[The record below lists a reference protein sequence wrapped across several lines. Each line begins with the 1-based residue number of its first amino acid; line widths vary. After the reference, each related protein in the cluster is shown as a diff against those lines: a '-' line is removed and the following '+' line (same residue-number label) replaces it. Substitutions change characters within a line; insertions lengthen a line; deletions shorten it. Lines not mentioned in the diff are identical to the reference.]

1 VNAISNLLR
10 KLPDSPGVY
19 QFLDKEGKI
28 IYIGKAKNLKNRVKN
43 YFQKGSDKSPKTER
57 MVEVATD
64 LKWIET
70 SSEVEAL
77 TLESNLVREFQPK
90 FNVLLRD
97 DKHFLY
103 FKVTLSEDFPRLL
116 TSRRVE
122 NDGNKYFGPKTDS
135 KALQNTLKLAQKL
148 FRIRVCNLEIAEENG
163 ENVVTHKTIKF
174 PCIYKD
180 ILLCSAPCVGNVSR
194 EEYSNQV
201 KQLCAFLAGD
211 TSRVVKDLQIKMQE
225 AAKERK
231 FELATQLRNQIQSIE
246 SIGVSQ
252 LASTP
257 DLASRDVIGIKIDF
271 GKAYLA
277 VLKVRNGKLID
288 SKNFTVKTGESEI
301 SEILSGFLIQYFEI
315 ETDCPKEILLPAEIF
330 ESELI
335 EKWLCEKCGSKVK
348 ILFPQ
353 KGMKY
358 NFLSLA
364 EKNAAAYAI
373 QSKAKYENA
382 TEKTIGA
389 AAELA
394 KNLSI
399 SRELKRIEAYDI
411 SHFSGDA
418 MVGSMV
424 VFEKGEPVNSA
435 YRQFKIRSLKKG
447 EVDDYKALSEVL
459 GRRMNYL
466 IPQLPAGVKF
476 RKARKS
482 DADFLAATRLRSFEN
497 PEEFVDSLSNFLL
510 AEFKGKVVAKAQIQH
525 WKEANLWGLY
535 GVWVA
540 EEFRGKGLGLTLIEK
555 LLQLKKPA
563 KIYLNCDKS
572 LSEYYNRIGF
582 QEIRNTPE
590 FLDKS
595 FREFC
600 RRNPEICHESFIF
613 MMWEKKTQKVDA
625 SFAAKPDLVIL
636 DGGKGQLSSVMKEV
650 IFPKTTSV
658 VGLAKREEEIFR
670 IKDLSA
676 KKLAFERI
684 LLPGDSQA
692 LYLVK
697 RIRDEAHRF
706 ANSLRE
712 KIQTNQQTVSSLDEL
727 PGVGEATRKLLL
739 QKFGSVEAIRAAQ
752 LSELA
757 EVLGKIS
764 GEKVY
769 KLLQN
774 K

>member
-1 VNAISNLLR
+1 MNAISNLLR

-116 TSRRVE
+116 TSRKVE

-148 FRIRVCNLEIAEENG
+148 FRIRVCNLEIEAKDS

-211 TSRVVKDLQIKMQE
+211 TSAVVKDLHSKMIQAAQE
-225 AAKERK
+225 KK

-257 DLASRDVIGIKIDF
+257 DLASRDVVGIKIDF

-315 ETDCPKEILLPAEIF
+315 ETDCPKEILLPAEIS

-335 EKWLCEKCGSKVK
+335 EKWLCEKCGGRVK

-353 KGMKY
+353 KGMKE
-358 NFLSLA
+358 NFLRLA

-382 TEKTIGA
+382 TEKTVGA

-394 KNLSI
+394 KQLNI

-459 GRRMNYL
+459 GRRMRYL
-466 IPQLPAGVKF
+466 TPQLPKNAKIRRGGKKDEKPLDEVRF
-476 RKARKS
+476 RDYETGELIDDIKDYFLVEIKGEIVARMKMI
-482 DADFLAATRLRSFEN
+482 FWKKE
-497 PEEFVDSLSNFLL
+497 
-510 AEFKGKVVAKAQIQH
+510 KV
-525 WKEANLWGLY
+525 WGIY
-535 GVWVA
+535 SVWVD
-540 EEFRGKGLGLTLIEK
+540 EKFRGKELGLTLIEK
-555 LLQLKKPA
+555 ALQIAKPP
-563 KIYLNCDKS
+563 KVYLNCKKE
-572 LSEYYNRIGF
+572 LVEYYNRIGF
-582 QEIRNTPE
+582 QEIREAPKFFDDN
-590 FLDKS
+590 
-595 FREFC
+595 FREWC
-600 RRNPEICHESFIF
+600 KRNPEFIYEEF
-613 MMWEKKTQKVDA
+613 VYMMREKKTQKVDA

-636 DGGKGQLSSVMKEV
+636 DGGKGQLSVVSKEV
-650 IFPKTTSV
+650 NFPKTTSV

-670 IKDLSA
+670 IKDLTV

-712 KIQTNQQTVSSLDEL
+712 KIQTNQQTVSSIDEL
-727 PGVGEATRKLLL
+727 PGVGEATRKLLF
-739 QKFGSVEAIRAAQ
+739 QKFGSVEKIRAAS
-752 LSELA
+752 LSELIA
-757 EVLGKIS
+757 LLGDVS
-764 GEKVY
+764 GKKVY
-769 KLLQN
+769 KLLKEN
-774 K
+774 

>member
-19 QFLDKEGKI
+19 QFLDEAGKV

-43 YFQKGSDKSPKTER
+43 YFQKGNEKSPKTER
-57 MVEVATD
+57 MVEVARD

-122 NDGNKYFGPKTDS
+122 NDGNRYFGPKTDS

-194 EEYSNQV
+194 EDYSTQV

-211 TSRVVKDLQIKMQE
+211 TSAVVKDLQTKMQ
-225 AAKERK
+225 AAAQERK

-257 DLASRDVIGIKIDF
+257 DLASRDVVGIKIDF

-301 SEILSGFLIQYFEI
+301 SEILSGFITQYFEI
-315 ETDCPKEILLPAEIF
+315 ETDCPKEILLPEEIS

-335 EKWLCEKCGSKVK
+335 EKWLCEKCESKVK

-353 KGMKY
+353 KGMKE
-358 NFLSLA
+358 NFLRLA

-373 QSKAKYENA
+373 QSKAKFENA

-389 AAELA
+389 ASELA
-394 KNLSI
+394 KHLNI

-424 VFEKGEPVNSA
+424 VFEKGEPVNAA

-459 GRRMNYL
+459 SRRMNYL
-466 IPQLPAGVKF
+466 IPQLPAGVKI

-482 DADFLAATRLRSFEN
+482 DAEFLAATRLRSFDTD
-497 PEEFVDSLSNFLL
+497 EFVDSLSNFLL
-510 AEFKGKVVAKAQIQH
+510 AEFKGKIVAKVQLQH

-540 EEFRGKGLGLTLIEK
+540 EEFRGKELGLILIEK
-555 LLQLKKPA
+555 ILRLRKPP
-563 KIYLNCDKS
+563 KVYLNCLKG
-572 LSEYYNRIGF
+572 LGEYYNRIGF
-582 QEIRNTPE
+582 QEIRNIPA
-590 FLDKS
+590 FLNES

-600 RRNPEICHESFIF
+600 RRNPEICYGDCVF
-613 MMWEKKTQKVDA
+613 MMWEKKSQKVDA
-625 SFAAKPDLVIL
+625 AFAAKPDLVIL
-636 DGGKGQLSSVMKEV
+636 DGGKGQLSVVSKEV
-650 IFPKTTSV
+650 NFPKTTSI

-670 IKDLSA
+670 IKDSKS
-676 KKLAFERI
+676 KKVEFERI
-684 LLPGDSQA
+684 LLPGDCQA

-712 KIQTNQQTVSSLDEL
+712 KIQTNQQTVSALDEL
-727 PGVGEATRKLLL
+727 PGVGEATRKLLF
-739 QKFGSVEAIRAAQ
+739 QKFGSMEKIRAAQ
-752 LSELA
+752 LSELS
-757 EVLGKIS
+757 EVLGKVS

-769 KLLQN
+769 KQIQ
-774 K
+774 KR

>member
-1 VNAISNLLR
+1 
-10 KLPDSPGVY
+10 
-19 QFLDKEGKI
+19 
-28 IYIGKAKNLKNRVKN
+28 
-43 YFQKGSDKSPKTER
+43 
-57 MVEVATD
+57 MVEVAAD

-70 SSEVEAL
+70 GSEVEAL

-116 TSRRVE
+116 TARRVE

-148 FRIRVCNLEIAEENG
+148 FRIRVCNLEVEAKNG

-211 TSRVVKDLQIKMQE
+211 TSGVVKDLHTRMLQ
-225 AAKERK
+225 AAAEKK

-288 SKNFTVKTGESEI
+288 SKNFTVKTGESEVA
-301 SEILSGFLIQYFEI
+301 EILSSFLIQYFEI
-315 ETDCPKEILLPAEIF
+315 ETDCPKEILLPEEIT
-330 ESELI
+330 ESEII
-335 EKWLCEKCGSKVK
+335 EKWLCEKCGSRVK

-353 KGMKY
+353 KGMKE
-358 NFLSLA
+358 NFLRLA
-364 EKNAAAYAI
+364 EKNAAAYSI
-373 QSKAKYENA
+373 QSKAKFENA

-394 KNLSI
+394 KNLNI

-424 VFEKGEPVNSA
+424 VFEKGEPINSA

-447 EVDDYKALSEVL
+447 EVDDYKALTEVL
-459 GRRMNYL
+459 SRRMNYL
-466 IPQLPAGVKF
+466 TPQLPAGVKL

-482 DADFLAATRLRSFEN
+482 DAEFLADSRLRSFEN
-497 PEEFVDSLSNFLL
+497 PEEFEDSLSNFLV
-510 AEFKGKVVAKAQIQH
+510 AEYKGKIVAKAQIQY
-525 WKEANLWGLY
+525 WKEANLYGLY

-540 EEFRGKGLGLTLIEK
+540 EEFRGKELGLTLIEK

-563 KIYLNCDKS
+563 KIYLNCLKG
-572 LSEYYNRIGF
+572 LSEYYNRVGF
-582 QEIRNTPE
+582 QEINQTPE
-590 FLDKS
+590 FIDKS
-595 FREFC
+595 FREYC
-600 RRNPEICHESFIF
+600 KHNPDIHYEDFTF
-613 MMWEKKTQKVDA
+613 MMWEKKSQKLDV

-650 IFPKTTSV
+650 IFPKNTAV

-670 IKDLSA
+670 IKDSA
-676 KKLAFERI
+676 SKKVEFERI
-684 LLPGDSQA
+684 LLPNDSQA

-712 KIQTNQQTVSSLDEL
+712 KLQTNSQTVSALDEL
-727 PGVGEATRKLLL
+727 PGVGESTRKLLL
-739 QKFGSVEAIRAAQ
+739 KKFGSLESIRAAS
-752 LSELA
+752 LSELIA
-757 EVLGKIS
+757 LLGDAS
-764 GEKVY
+764 GKKVY
-769 KLLQN
+769 KLLKEN
-774 K
+774 